1 MNIYQSRFGLKT
13 NLGKSDRLL
22 RYLAGAV
29 LIGLLLIMS
38 ATAATDW
45 SVGWLVLLPLLSI
58 PIVISAIMRWDPVY
72 AMLRISSV

>member
-1 MNIYQSRFGLKT
+1 MDIYQSKFGLKT

-22 RYLAGAV
+22 RYLVGAV
-29 LIGLLLIMS
+29 LIGLLLFMS
-38 ATAATDW
+38 ATASTVW